1 MKAQLGSGLRVP
13 NMVEMF
19 TSQHQTLE
27 GRQSV
32 SHEGRK
38 SGLRSQEGRDS

>member
-1 MKAQLGSGLRVP
+1 MKAQLGSGLQIP

-27 GRQSV
+27 G
-32 SHEGRK
+32 EA
-38 SGLRSQEGRDS
+38 EC